1 MKKLKH
7 VILLAA
13 LLGAFLSKAQ
23 PSKVETVRMILED
36 TDPNAVKDLRECK
49 RLIDDAFAHPKTA
62 NSPKMWVYRA
72 AVYFEISRKIDDL
85 NKETFDAVKT
95 AAESLFKCAETD
107 TKKQW
112 TEQFDFYLLNVSNVL
127 FNAAVNEYQNKNY
140 EKALDYYQ
148 ITLKLIPFD
157 KKGDLKTININEDLI
172 YQYSYYAAMAGDALA
187 MSKGETEAAKVYKKQ
202 TKEYINKLIDH
213 KFNDPKIYSA
223 LAKVYLDE
231 MDTTNALKT
240 LATGREIFKVDKEI
254 LFMELDIY
262 LKQGKTDILLQK
274 LRIAIDIDPE
284 NEVLYF
290 ARAATYE
297 KIEKIDSAEIDYNEA
312 IKLKPDY
319 YDANYNLG
327 VIQVNKAK
335 PIIEKL
341 QKTYK
346 KTDQDVLEAQ
356 IKVVYNKALIY
367 FEKCWEI
374 GVPNDD
380 KKESYDLLDNMQRL
394 YKNVGNTLK
403 ETEMK
408 DLKEIVL
415 SGKIGNSKLNNITL
429 VKIGMTKSE
438 VIDLIGIPENISTSV
453 SADNKYEILHYN
465 NSSIQITLTDGRV
478 SNVFDHK

>member
-1 MKKLKH
+1 MKRVKH

-13 LLGAFLSKAQ
+13 LLGAFVSKAQ

-49 RLIDDAFAHPKTA
+49 RLIDDALAHPKTA

-85 NKETFDAVKT
+85 NKETPDAVKT
-95 AAESLFKCAETD
+95 AAEALFKCAETD
-107 TKKQW
+107 VKHQW
-112 TEQFDFYLLNVSNVL
+112 KEQFDFYLLNVSNVL
-127 FNAAVNEYQNKNY
+127 FNAAVSEYQNKNY
-140 EKALDYYQ
+140 DKAIDYYQ

-157 KKGDLKTININEDLI
+157 TKGDLKTININEDLI
-172 YQYSYYAAMAGDALA
+172 YQYSYYAAMAKGDNKL
-187 MSKGETEAAKVYKKQ
+187 

-240 LATGREIFKVDKEI
+240 LATGREIFKTDKDI

-262 LKQGKTDILLQK
+262 LKQGKTGILLQK

-319 YDANYNLG
+319 YDANYNIG

-346 KTDQDVLEAQ
+346 KADQDALEAQ
-356 IKVVYNKALIY
+356 IKVVYNKALVY

-453 SADNKYEILHYN
+453 NADNKYEILHYK

-478 SNVFDHK
+478 SNIFDHK

>member
-223 LAKVYLDE
+223 LAKVYLEE

-240 LATGREIFKVDKEI
+240 LATGRERFSSDQD
-254 LFMELDIY
+254 LMNMELDIY
-262 LKQGKTDILLQK
+262 LKQGKTDILIKK
-274 LRIAIDIDPE
+274 LDDAIEADDQNKIY
-284 NEVLYF
+284 YF

-297 KIEKIDSAEIDYNEA
+297 KLGKPDLAELDYLKSAELDPE
-312 IKLKPDY
+312 Y
-319 YDANYNLG
+319 YDANFNLG
-327 VIQVNKAK
+327 VLNVNKAR
-335 PIIEKL
+335 PIIEQL

-367 FEKCWEI
+367 FEKCREI

-380 KKESYDLLDNMQRL
+380 KKETYDLLDNMQRL
-394 YKNVGNTLK
+394 YKNVGNSGK
-403 ETEMK
+403 EAEMK
-408 DLKEIVL
+408 KFKDD
-415 SGKIGNSKLNNITL
+415 
-429 VKIGMTKSE
+429 M
-438 VIDLIGIPENISTSV
+438 
-453 SADNKYEILHYN
+453 
-465 NSSIQITLTDGRV
+465 
-478 SNVFDHK
+478 

>member
-1 MKKLKH
+1 
-7 VILLAA
+7 
-13 LLGAFLSKAQ
+13 
-23 PSKVETVRMILED
+23 
-36 TDPNAVKDLRECK
+36 
-49 RLIDDAFAHPKTA
+49 
-62 NSPKMWVYRA
+62 MWVYRA

-172 YQYSYYAAMAGDALA
+172 YQYSYYAAMAGDALE

-223 LAKVYLDE
+223 LAKVYLEE

-240 LATGREIFKVDKEI
+240 LATGRERFSSDQD
-254 LFMELDIY
+254 LMNMELDIY
-262 LKQGKTDILLQK
+262 LNQGKTDLAELDYLK
-274 LRIAIDIDPE
+274 SAELDPE
-284 NEVLYF
+284 
-290 ARAATYE
+290 
-297 KIEKIDSAEIDYNEA
+297 
-312 IKLKPDY
+312 Y
-319 YDANYNLG
+319 YDANFNLG
-327 VIQVNKAK
+327 VLNVNKAR
-335 PIIEKL
+335 PIIEQL

-356 IKVVYNKALIY
+356 IKVVYSKALIY
-367 FEKCWEI
+367 FEKCREI

-380 KKESYDLLDNMQRL
+380 KKETYDLLDNMQRL
-394 YKNVGNTLK
+394 YKNVGNSGK
-403 ETEMK
+403 EAEMK
-408 DLKEIVL
+408 KLKDE
-415 SGKIGNSKLNNITL
+415 
-429 VKIGMTKSE
+429 M
-438 VIDLIGIPENISTSV
+438 
-453 SADNKYEILHYN
+453 
-465 NSSIQITLTDGRV
+465 
-478 SNVFDHK
+478 